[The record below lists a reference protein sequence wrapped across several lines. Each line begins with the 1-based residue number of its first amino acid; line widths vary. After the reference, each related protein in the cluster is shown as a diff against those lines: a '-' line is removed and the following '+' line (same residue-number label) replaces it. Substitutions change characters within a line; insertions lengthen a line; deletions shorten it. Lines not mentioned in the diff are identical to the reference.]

1 MKRYVLQTVLLT
13 FVLLLLFGSSPLT
26 ATAQG
31 ISDLSVTIVANRKE
45 FKQGQTITFT
55 ITATNLGPDAA
66 PLIDVFINMPDQ
78 LVFISL
84 TCDRGVSNDGDRCEY
99 QSLEAGGTVVSTLV
113 GTRVIETDA
122 MRFKQVA
129 TTAIVSLETAATAD
143 PNESN
148 NTATVITKLT
158 GEHSLHH

>member
-1 MKRYVLQTVLLT
+1 MKRHALRNVLSTL
-13 FVLLLLFGSSPLT
+13 VLLLLLGSNT
-26 ATAQG
+26 YIATAQG
-31 ISDLSVTIVANRKE
+31 ISDLSVTMVADRNS

-66 PLIDVFINMPDQ
+66 PLMDVFINMPDQ

-113 GTRVIETDA
+113 GTRVIETDT

-129 TTAIVSLETAATAD
+129 TTAIVGLETTATAD

-148 NTATVITKLT
+148 NIATVITKLT